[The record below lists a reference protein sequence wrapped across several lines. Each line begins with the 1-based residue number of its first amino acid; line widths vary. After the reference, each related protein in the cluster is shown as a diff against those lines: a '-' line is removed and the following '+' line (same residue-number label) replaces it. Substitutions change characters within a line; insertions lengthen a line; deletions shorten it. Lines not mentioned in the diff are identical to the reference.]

1 MFGINIGPNKNS
13 INRFEDYILGLRKFH
28 KLADYLAIN
37 ISSPNTENLRKFH
50 DEQELNRL
58 LDAIYK
64 ERAKIKTNVPIAV
77 KISPDLDDESIFNI
91 SEILLRFQVD
101 AAIISNT
108 TDKNRERLS
117 DVKKNEAGGLSG
129 QPLKD
134 LSTNLIKKFYK
145 ETKGKTDCCI
155 A

>member
-1 MFGINIGPNKNS
+1 M
-13 INRFEDYILGLRKFH
+13 RKFH

-108 TDKNRERLS
+108 TDSNRENLNNIN
-117 DVKKNEAGGLSG
+117 KLEKGGLSG
-129 QPLKD
+129 KPLEKK
-134 LSTNLIKKFYK
+134 SNLIICKFFNHLKNKIQMYLFLPYHLGKLNPKKEKY
-145 ETKGKTDCCI
+145 
-155 A
+155 